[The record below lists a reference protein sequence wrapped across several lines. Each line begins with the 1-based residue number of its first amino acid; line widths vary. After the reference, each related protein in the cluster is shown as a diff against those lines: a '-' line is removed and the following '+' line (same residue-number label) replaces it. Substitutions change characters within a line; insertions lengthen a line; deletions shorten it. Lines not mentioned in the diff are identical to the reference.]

1 MFLNFELQNT
11 DSWKKFWYGVI
22 ILIKIAF
29 LCAISQKIIEL
40 NLLIRVY
47 PTGSKTKM
55 CLNNLGNTSCE
66 AAIDVAGDL
75 NSLVVQNDAFQY
87 DTA

>member
-1 MFLNFELQNT
+1 
-11 DSWKKFWYGVI
+11 
-22 ILIKIAF
+22 
-29 LCAISQKIIEL
+29 
-40 NLLIRVY
+40 
-47 PTGSKTKM
+47 M